1 MKLSTRYILAAALI
15 AGALVAWLLEPRG
28 GSPTPAPQP
37 DGGLSMRGL
46 FIGPEAAADAARLA
60 ALCDELAECI
70 QVDGMREGGPRLKSG
85 VAFDDLRVAAR
96 EARMRGE
103 SIGAR
108 QPNVKQAIHDFL
120 DKAVGSSGGP
130 VTAEQRAQWVAA
142 YRELGRACADAAR

>member
-1 MKLSTRYILAAALI
+1 MTDRARYTLAAC
-15 AGALVAWLLEPRG
+15 LVAGCFLAWALEGRPA
-28 GSPTPAPQP
+28 PTPAPQP

-70 QVDGMREGGPRLKSG
+70 QADGAREGGPRLKSG

-96 EARMRGE
+96 EARLRGD

-108 QPNVKQAIHDFL
+108 QPHAKQAIHDYL
-120 DKAVGSSGGP
+120 DKAVGTSGGP
-130 VTAEQRAQWVAA
+130 VGPEERSKWVAA
-142 YRELGRACADAAR
+142 YRELSRSCADAAR